1 MCAFHVNLQGAKTE
15 RLAPSERAL
24 NRVIGRNPVMN
35 ARAHEKIAHGS
46 VRKALDTEEQV
57 GNKMKEQRTNA
68 SGEPAMLALAI
79 SVLFTLTG
87 IIAVATITHSLIG
100 ARGAY
105 AQLMREGEVM
115 RAGFALQAAA
125 VDMQLRTA
133 RRQDVTP
140 RRRSAPLRRLPHQ
153 ICAAA

>member
-1 MCAFHVNLQGAKTE
+1 
-15 RLAPSERAL
+15 
-24 NRVIGRNPVMN
+24 
-35 ARAHEKIAHGS
+35 
-46 VRKALDTEEQV
+46 
-57 GNKMKEQRTNA
+57 
-68 SGEPAMLALAI
+68 MLALAI
-79 SVLFTLTG
+79 SALFTLTG
-87 IIAVATITHSLIG
+87 FVAVATIAHSLIG
-100 ARGAY
+100 AYAAY

-125 VDMQLRTA
+125 VDMQLRAA